1 MLIDDNGWNKLKSL
15 RRKYYSSKL
24 RIRKLYLYQIWKKQM
39 NKFNAWIPFAS
50 SIDEDV
56 IFPHGI
62 YGVFISK
69 SAQIGKGTVIFQQ
82 VTIGSNTLTDSKGN
96 GAPVIEENCYIGVGA
111 KVIGNVHVG
120 KNCRIGANC
129 VVTKDIPDYA
139 TVVLEHPRVI
149 IYDKPKDNRFI
160 DML

>member
-82 VTIGSNTLTDSKGN
+82 VTIGSNTLTDSK
-96 GAPVIEENCYIGVGA
+96 
-111 KVIGNVHVG
+111 VIGNVHVG